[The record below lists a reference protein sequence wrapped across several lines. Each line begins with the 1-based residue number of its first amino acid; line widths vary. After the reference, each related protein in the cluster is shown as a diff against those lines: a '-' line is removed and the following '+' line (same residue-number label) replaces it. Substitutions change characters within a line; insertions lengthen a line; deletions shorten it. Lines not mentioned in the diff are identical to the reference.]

1 MQSTSD
7 GKKIWKI
14 KLKIGKRITKHMR
27 VCWKH
32 FVDEDFVPLVC
43 WFGRTVHLF
52 DSFEVRYAAQPWRE
66 KRLEMA
72 FPMLPML
79 KIRTL

>member
-1 MQSTSD
+1 MNFQNGVEYLSRSKQTKQHILKAFNKICKRNHSWRY
-7 GKKIWKI
+7 GNVMKKYKI
-14 KLKIGKRITKHMR
+14 
-27 VCWKH
+27 V
-32 FVDEDFVPLVC
+32 ED
-43 WFGRTVHLF
+43 
-52 DSFEVRYAAQPWRE
+52 AWRE

>member
-1 MQSTSD
+1 MCPTKEVKVRGGKAPYD
-7 GKKIWKI
+7 GNA
-14 KLKIGKRITKHMR
+14 LK
-27 VCWKH
+27 
-32 FVDEDFVPLVC
+32 
-43 WFGRTVHLF
+43 
-52 DSFEVRYAAQPWRE
+52 AWRE